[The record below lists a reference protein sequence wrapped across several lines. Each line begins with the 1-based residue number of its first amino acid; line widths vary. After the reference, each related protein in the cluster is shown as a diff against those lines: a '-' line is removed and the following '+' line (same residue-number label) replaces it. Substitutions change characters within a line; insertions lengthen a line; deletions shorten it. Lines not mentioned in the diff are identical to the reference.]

1 MLSSGLAAGLVK
13 LSAVNSA
20 ALGISALADPSVHST
35 SLLDAQ
41 QGDASLHAVPSH
53 GMHGPGH
60 AAHYLK
66 DAAARVDDAFNINTP
81 QREALFNEAK
91 DTIIKVRS
99 GLLGGTDAPAAA
111 SQASA
116 SSSTPAAF
124 LTPTLDEQQVH
135 SSSASLPS
143 HGDGAGRVGHLLK
156 DMEARVDEA
165 FDINAHQRDALFNE
179 AKDTII
185 NARSAI
191 LGGSGTPAEA
201 SRASIGCIGL
211 LAAAAFMTPVA
222 DVAATKS
229 PENDHTNVQESNSQ
243 AGMVA
248 LLIDT
253 LGLTEAAQAAGVFTA
268 KYLVCSFGK
277 DRGFRNCDP
286 RSASPPSTQRA
297 CLVQPVAVD

>member
-13 LSAVNSA
+13 LSSVNSA

-35 SLLDAQ
+35 SFLDAQ

-53 GMHGPGH
+53 GMHGPHH
-60 AAHYLK
+60 AAHYAK
-66 DAAARVDDAFNINTP
+66 DAAARVDEAFNINTP

-99 GLLGGTDAPAAA
+99 GLLGGTDAPAAV

-124 LTPTLDEQQVH
+124 LTPVIDEQQVP

-143 HGDGAGRVGHLLK
+143 HSDGAGRVGQYLK
-156 DMEARVDEA
+156 EMESRVDEA

-185 NARSAI
+185 KARSAI
-191 LGGSGTPAEA
+191 LGGSGTPAEV
-201 SRASIGCIGL
+201 SRASIGL
-211 LAAAAFMTPVA
+211 VSPAAFMTPVA
-222 DVAATKS
+222 DGAAMMSPVKS
-229 PENDHTNVQESNSQ
+229 HTSVQESNSQ

-248 LLIDT
+248 LLIDA

-277 DRGFRNCDP
+277 DRGFRSCDP
-286 RSASPPSTQRA
+286 RSA
-297 CLVQPVAVD
+297 